1 MSVQH
6 NRSFKKEKH
15 VLVEHDRKLP
25 LLISGK
31 FSATFTQKDAEN
43 QWQKIT
49 IILNSIGK
57 GENNWKMWRKVSYI
71 VH

>member
-49 IILNSIGK
+49 IILNSMGK
-57 GENNWKMWRKVSYI
+57 GEKKIRCGEK
-71 VH
+71 